1 MESLGGLNDVSEKD
15 EMKEEKVVNLDE
27 EKKKRKPFWY
37 WTVKGRDYRLKL
49 KASTI
54 SKLENKYRQNI
65 MNLVED
71 ISVKQEDGSSIL
83 YLCDKP
89 TLGESQVVIKLNR
102 EGWGMSTDGGETWN
116 VGALVDG
123 TTITKILDAVGIN
136 AN

>member
-54 SKLENKYRQNI
+54 GKLENKYRQNI
-65 MNLVED
+65 MNLPHGCC
-71 ISVKQEDGSSIL
+71 Q
-83 YLCDKP
+83 
-89 TLGESQVVIKLNR
+89 TH
-102 EGWGMSTDGGETWN
+102 
-116 VGALVDG
+116 
-123 TTITKILDAVGIN
+123 
-136 AN
+136 

>member
-54 SKLENKYRQNI
+54 GKLENKYRQNI
-65 MNLVED
+65 MNLVEGYALPVGHAD
-71 ISVKQEDGSSIL
+71 YYS
-83 YLCDKP
+83 
-89 TLGESQVVIKLNR
+89 
-102 EGWGMSTDGGETWN
+102 GGY
-116 VGALVDG
+116 GALGAWD
-123 TTITKILDAVGIN
+123 
-136 AN
+136 

>member
-54 SKLENKYRQNI
+54 GKL
-65 MNLVED
+65 
-71 ISVKQEDGSSIL
+71 
-83 YLCDKP
+83 
-89 TLGESQVVIKLNR
+89 
-102 EGWGMSTDGGETWN
+102 
-116 VGALVDG
+116 
-123 TTITKILDAVGIN
+123 
-136 AN
+136 